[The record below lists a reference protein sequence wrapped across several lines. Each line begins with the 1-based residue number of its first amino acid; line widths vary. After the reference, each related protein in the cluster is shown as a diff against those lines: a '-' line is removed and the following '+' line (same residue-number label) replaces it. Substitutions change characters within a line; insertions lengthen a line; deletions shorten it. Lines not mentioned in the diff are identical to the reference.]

1 MVIVLKLKE
10 VEFLAIKPMD
20 EEAESDCR
28 GIVNSISLSL
38 ALHKIGIEGGIK
50 SLDVA
55 SKFFVYNES
64 LFLITISNE
73 ESDHVVRISV
83 HNIVSQSI
91 FAQSCL

>member
-1 MVIVLKLKE
+1 MLIVLKLKE

-55 SKFFVYNES
+55 SKFFVNRK
-64 LFLITISNE
+64 FLRLVTFTN
-73 ESDHVVRISV
+73 
-83 HNIVSQSI
+83 
-91 FAQSCL
+91 

>member
-38 ALHKIGIEGGIK
+38 ALHKIGIEGEIK
-50 SLDVA
+50 SLDAA
-55 SKFFVYNES
+55 SKFFVNHK
-64 LFLITISNE
+64 FLKLVTFTN
-73 ESDHVVRISV
+73 
-83 HNIVSQSI
+83 
-91 FAQSCL
+91 